1 MATLDFSDLF
11 KDDEEEVVDKDTTT
25 ESKSALDFRDLF
37 EDDGSKVE
45 EPTRTEVTEPVAASS
60 LNIFDDDV
68 DTTEDV
74 ETEPAPVEETPEQ
87 ILARTGE
94 VPEGFKA
101 VPRVPTG
108 DQPEDY
114 LPKLEPIDAPTPTVS
129 DQTESAFG
137 YEEYCRASSFDIKG
151 VDILGC

>member
-94 VPEGFKA
+94 VP
-101 VPRVPTG
+101 
-108 DQPEDY
+108 
-114 LPKLEPIDAPTPTVS
+114 
-129 DQTESAFG
+129 
-137 YEEYCRASSFDIKG
+137 
-151 VDILGC
+151 